1 MRKRSKMRKQRKKL
15 TRKVVNGVGH
25 SPTNEDQ
32 VEEGTANFENEWTS
46 EEKGRSTNCIE
57 EDKIDYSSFNGNSY
71 E

>member
-1 MRKRSKMRKQRKKL
+1 MRKQRKKL

-25 SPTNEDQ
+25 SPTNKDQ
-32 VEEGTANFENEWTS
+32 VDEGSANCENVRTS
-46 EEKGRSTNCIE
+46 EGKERSTNCIE